1 MRARGVTLIAL
12 AALAIAGCGGSRHA
26 ATPASGPSS
35 ARDAVAQTIRGYFA
49 AVTAGRAND
58 TCASFTPSSRE
69 KLAEFGHEQL
79 GLAHGSCARTLR
91 AFFTNSASRQV
102 RSGGAHEVS
111 NIAIHG
117 ARATARVN
125 GVERAMKLELVGGR
139 WLIDSEPT
147 GETD

>member
-1 MRARGVTLIAL
+1 MRARGLTAIAL
-12 AALAIAGCGGSRHA
+12 SALAVAGCGGSRHHA
-26 ATPASGPSS
+26 APASGSPSS
-35 ARDAVAQTIRGYFA
+35 RDGVAQAIRGYFD
-49 AVTAGRAND
+49 AVTAGRASD

-79 GLAHGSCARTLR
+79 GIARGSCARTLR
-91 AFFTNSASRQV
+91 AFFANSASRALRRGGEHRV
-102 RSGGAHEVS
+102 RSISV
-111 NIAIHG
+111 HG
-117 ARATARVN
+117 ARATARVD